1 MGDFI
6 GNIITFFIIY
16 LILSSIFGKKKQP
29 EKPKPTPREDDNLD
43 YQTYEPDTNKTFNIF
58 YDEPDI
64 PQPENVFKTETQRT
78 GYKSFDVTPTQ
89 EHHDIHEKPIK
100 KVQNPLFQ
108 NIDDLKKAIIFTEI
122 FGKPKANKMKRWH

>member
-29 EKPKPTPREDDNLD
+29 EKTKPAPKVDDNLD
-43 YQTYEPDTNKTFNIF
+43 YQTYKPDTNKTFDIF

-64 PQPENVFKTETQRT
+64 PQPETIVKAETQRS
-78 GYKSFDVTPTQ
+78 GYKSFDRTPET
-89 EHHDIHEKPIK
+89 EHHNIHEKPIK

-108 NIDDLKKAIIFTEI
+108 NINDLKKAIIFSEI
-122 FGKPKANKMKRWH
+122 FGKPKANKLRRWN

>member
-16 LILSSIFGKKKQP
+16 LILSSLFGKKKQP
-29 EKPKPTPREDDNLD
+29 EKPKTTPREDENLD
-43 YQTYEPDTNKTFNIF
+43 YQTYKPDTNKTFDIF

-64 PQPENVFKTETQRT
+64 PQPENVVKTESQRT
-78 GYKSFDVTPTQ
+78 GYKSFDVTPVP
-89 EHHDIHEKPIK
+89 EHHDIHEKPVK